1 MGKREFGA
9 KEAKEIGGRIGV
21 DWTRIPIDEF
31 RMGLSVELEHGAHDP
46 ETDVTED
53 DLLLTGKIAL
63 AHLKEFPDYYTR
75 LEKMEAEA
83 EDYWSKRK

>member
-75 LEKMEAEA
+75 LAKLEAEA